1 MTLAHPIYVDLDD
14 VLSETI
20 GALTR
25 LLSDEWNRH
34 VAVDDVRHFDLGRSF
49 GLAPEELEAFMRR
62 AHEPD
67 FLDAIPPR
75 DGAAEVLAEWR
86 ERGYHVAIMTGRPPA
101 SAEISRSWLDRH
113 GIPHASFVCVDKYSR
128 QHWADPAG
136 LALSKTALGELEF
149 TLAVEDSLEMAAHLV
164 EHCGVAV
171 ALMDRPWNHDLAQ
184 LPHETASAIA
194 GCLDWR
200 EVAERFASP

>member
-14 VLSETI
+14 VLAETI

-75 DGAAEVLAEWR
+75 DGAAEVLAEWQ

-113 GIPHASFVCVDKYSR
+113 GISHASFVCVDKYSR

-171 ALMDRPWNHDLAQ
+171 ALMDRPWNRDLAH
-184 LPHETASAIA
+184 LPQETVSAIVR
-194 GCLDWR
+194 CLDWR